1 MAKILVVED
10 DPDIMRIMTHT
21 LRAAGHVVIAAYGGE
36 DALRKVKQHHP
47 DLVLT
52 DLAMPKITGVEVIE
66 QIKRDEA
73 TKHIPCVAVTA
84 HVWEFLA
91 HSAGNAG
98 CEGYLA
104 KPFTN
109 RQLVEFV
116 NKHLTGTTHVNLPGG
131 KDGSAID

>member
-10 DPDIMRIMTHT
+10 DPDILRIMMHT
-21 LRAAGHVVIAAYGGE
+21 LRAAGHLVIPAYGGE
-36 DALRKVKQHHP
+36 DALRKVKQHQP

-52 DLAMPKITGVEVIE
+52 DLAMPKMTGVEVIQ
-66 QIKRDEA
+66 QIKRDET
-73 TKHIPCVAVTA
+73 TKGIPCVAVTA

-91 HSAGNAG
+91 HSAGDAG

-116 NKHLTGTTHVNLPGG
+116 NKYLHNANAPESTGAKGR
-131 KDGSAID
+131 SAAS

>member
-10 DPDIMRIMTHT
+10 DPDILRIMMHT
-21 LRAAGHVVIAAYGGE
+21 LRAAGHVVIPAYGGE
-36 DALRKVKQHHP
+36 DALRKVKQHQP
-47 DLVLT
+47 DLVVT
-52 DLAMPKITGVEVIE
+52 DLAMPKMTGVEVIE
-66 QIKRDEA
+66 QIKRNDA

-91 HSAGNAG
+91 HSAGDAG

-109 RQLVEFV
+109 RQLIEFV
-116 NKHLTGTTHVNLPGG
+116 NKYLPGAAAADAPGG
-131 KDGSAID
+131 KDRSAAN

>member
-21 LRAAGHVVIAAYGGE
+21 LRAAGHVVIPAYGGE

-52 DLAMPKITGVEVIE
+52 DLAMPKMTGVEIIQ

-73 TKHIPCVAVTA
+73 TKTIPCLAVTA

-91 HSAGNAG
+91 HSAGDAG
-98 CEGYLA
+98 CDGYLA

-116 NKHLTGTTHVNLPGG
+116 NKYLSASSGVDTAGG
-131 KDGSAID
+131 KNRSVIG